1 MTRRARWRLAAVV
14 LTCVGM
20 SSCVTNT
27 PKAPVMLGGV
37 DLSRPVSDLY
47 NKPFWTIELDGR
59 EIVFTGVD
67 IRRTIAPQPRPV
79 MSTEQAVYDTVTAAG
94 EALRVTLRAVDG
106 CSDSMSEESYPLAV
120 VVELG
125 DQVFTGCAAGTL
137 DQIIV
142 A

>member
-1 MTRRARWRLAAVV
+1 MV
-14 LTCVGM
+14 LTCFGM
-20 SSCVTNT
+20 CSCVTST
-27 PKAPVMLGGV
+27 PQVPVMLGGV
-37 DLSRPVSDLY
+37 DLSRPVSGLY
-47 NKPFWTIELDGR
+47 NEPFWTIELDGR
-59 EIVFTGVD
+59 EIVFVGAD

-79 MSTEQAVYDTVTAAG
+79 MSPGQAVYDTVTAAG

-106 CSDSMSEESYPLAV
+106 CSDSMSEASYPLAL

-137 DQIIV
+137 DRIIV